1 MYPEFTNVQS
11 VTPYGVTMLVAALA
25 GWLLSRRR
33 AAAFGVEASHLDIVL
48 PLSILA
54 GVGMAALVSAEG
66 AVRLVSVVGFGAVSV
81 LAYSLLTR
89 VSFARLAD
97 VMAVPTLVMI
107 ALQRVGCFLAG
118 CCWGDLSAHPELFV
132 LGVSYPPGSLPYDY
146 QAFLGLLPAGSAASL
161 PVYPVQL
168 YELSLV
174 LGAALALG
182 RTPAG
187 SLAPGAVAL
196 WCTIVYATIRIGT
209 EFLRGDVVISWMNLT
224 SVQWQCL
231 VITALAMVLLATLRL
246 ARSPDPGT

>member
-1 MYPEFTNVQS
+1 MYPEFANIQS

-25 GWLLSRRR
+25 GWLLSRSR

-89 VSFARLAD
+89 VSFARLVD

-118 CCWGDLSAHPELFV
+118 CCWGDLSAHPDLFA
-132 LGVSYPPGSLPYDY
+132 LAVSYPPESLPYNY
-146 QAFLGLLPAGSAASL
+146 QVFIGLLPAGAGSSL

-168 YELSLV
+168 YELVLV
-174 LGAALALG
+174 VGAALALG
-182 RTPAG
+182 RMPAG
-187 SLAPGAVAL
+187 SSAPGAIAL
-196 WCTIVYATIRIGT
+196 WCTIAYGLIRTGT
-209 EFLRGDVVISWMNLT
+209 EFLRGDVVTSWMSLT

-231 VITALAMVLLATLRL
+231 LIMALAIVFLATLSFQ
-246 ARSPDPGT
+246 RSPGPGT